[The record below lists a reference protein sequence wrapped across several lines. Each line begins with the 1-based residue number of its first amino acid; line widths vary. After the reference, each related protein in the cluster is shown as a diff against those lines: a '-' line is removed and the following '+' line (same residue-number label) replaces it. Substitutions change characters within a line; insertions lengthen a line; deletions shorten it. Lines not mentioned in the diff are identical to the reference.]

1 MTSFYAFYKAQ
12 YDVIEAFTSIRDNNI
27 FETNYLNTGNNHSYG
42 LNFFGSST
50 IKRILTLRG
59 SLDVYTYNMSTS
71 INSIDLIRNSLI
83 YKYSFSANLT
93 LGKGYKFETRTFF
106 RSPRQTIQGER
117 PSFSMM
123 SFGFKKDFNNKRG
136 SIGIG
141 MIEPFSKYKSFDTN
155 IYGEMSNGDTFENTR
170 DYEILFRSFN
180 ISFKYKFGKI
190 DFDPIKKKASLENN
204 DLMEEDGDGL

>member
-1 MTSFYAFYKAQ
+1 MK
-12 YDVIEAFTSIRDNNI
+12 
-27 FETNYLNTGNNHSYG
+27 LGN
-42 LNFFGSST
+42 
-50 IKRILTLRG
+50 
-59 SLDVYTYNMSTS
+59 
-71 INSIDLIRNSLI
+71 
-83 YKYSFSANLT
+83 
-93 LGKGYKFETRTFF
+93 GYKLEGRTFF

-123 SFGFKKDFNNKRG
+123 SFGLKEEFNNKRG

-155 IYGEMSNGDTFENTR
+155 IEGEMANGNTFENIR

-190 DFDPIKKKASLENN
+190 DFDPIKKKASLEN
-204 DLMEEDGDGL
+204 DDVMEEDGDGH

>member
-1 MTSFYAFYKAQ
+1 MK
-12 YDVIEAFTSIRDNNI
+12 TSIRDVALAR
-27 FETNYLNTGNNHSYG
+27 E
-42 LNFFGSST
+42 
-50 IKRILTLRG
+50 
-59 SLDVYTYNMSTS
+59 
-71 INSIDLIRNSLI
+71 SLI
-83 YKYSFSANLT
+83 YKYSLSANVK
-93 LGKGYKFETRTFF
+93 LGNGYKLEGRTFF

-123 SFGFKKDFNNKRG
+123 SFGLKKEFNNKRG

-155 IYGEMSNGDTFENTR
+155 IEGEMANGNTFENIR

-190 DFDPIKKKASLENN
+190 DFDPIKKKASLEN
-204 DLMEEDGDGL
+204 DDVMEEDSDGH